1 MNIKPNNYSDKTD
14 FYVVGTTSGAEL
26 SSYSPTLGIDE
37 YAEIYQYT
45 TKTKLTTYGTAAQGN
60 DYDVLNNHNDIYLY
74 VPYNY
79 VSGGKTMTEIFLV
92 ELTSTGWGRVYSTE
106 WKGTEVS
113 QNIATVGADHSFTSD
128 GVKYTVSPYSGTTNE
143 GNTSLKWDYTGTPA
157 ENTFWYNSYVIFS
170 EKDVKN
176 KYSTENAKFY
186 HFAIIDQSNNINFK
200 FKVDIADG
208 VLSDGQTDLGDLYL
222 SMVYTYDKKVQQGS
236 QMVSVETTESIG
248 VNLSYDP
255 ASGEYV
261 IPADTPLQLLP
272 AGYYSFFIDFGQE
285 NSKKRLAVS
294 IQLSADCAK
303 KNQNTEVDD
312 PTSEYYGQYL
322 PPSSIVTQTVMMII
336 TVSPDTS
343 SGSSSSAA
351 WAAGYTE
358 KVHSSAVLLSGNSTI
373 PYYNED

>member
-1 MNIKPNNYSDKTD
+1 
-14 FYVVGTTSGAEL
+14 
-26 SSYSPTLGIDE
+26 
-37 YAEIYQYT
+37 
-45 TKTKLTTYGTAAQGN
+45 
-60 DYDVLNNHNDIYLY
+60 
-74 VPYNY
+74 
-79 VSGGKTMTEIFLV
+79 MTEIFLV

-106 WKGTEVS
+106 WKGTDVS
-113 QNIATVGADHSFTSD
+113 QNIATVGADHSFTKD

-200 FKVDIADG
+200 FKVDIKDG
-208 VLSDGQTDLGDLYL
+208 VLGDGQTDLGDLYL

-255 ASGEYV
+255 VSGEYV

-294 IQLSADCAK
+294 IQLSADCGK

-336 TVSPDTS
+336 TVSPDSS

-373 PYYNED
+373 PYYDED